1 VKNSKIKLYINLEET
16 LMKTLLKTLLLSFA
30 IITVT
35 SSLNACNTV
44 KGFGQD
50 MSAGGHSLQKAADD
64 NKS

>member
-1 VKNSKIKLYINLEET
+1 
-16 LMKTLLKTLLLSFA
+16 MKTLLKTLLLSFA